1 MSVLGTGTANGGIS
15 VLHAA
20 GLGKG
25 CSVGI
30 ELQCEVKLVKGEIFP
45 SDEHGL
51 LETVMQVWTESGYPQ
66 FDDIGWEIHSDIPI
80 GQGIKSSAAVAC
92 AAFRA
97 LDNAS
102 WTGLGDFEIVD
113 MAVEA
118 QRRAGCTIT
127 GSMDDAWAAISSGWK
142 LVDPSVPSRES
153 ILMEGDIEENLE
165 VLIGLRGPRVL
176 STESFDFVSH
186 SKLFE
191 RALASL
197 SGGSILS
204 AISTNGMAVSASMK
218 DDESLRLCNSLIV
231 RGALA
236 AGISGSG
243 PAVAAICHTDTVGVA
258 ETLEDSCEQVI
269 RTRFTRS
276 IGMEEEVDRW
286 E

>member
-1 MSVLGTGTANGGIS
+1 MSALGTGTANGGIS

-30 ELQCEVKLVKGEIFP
+30 ELQCEVKLVKGEKFP

-51 LETVMQVWTESGYPQ
+51 LETVMQVWTESGYPK
-66 FDDIGWEIHSDIPI
+66 FDDIGWKIHSDIPM
-80 GQGIKSSAAVAC
+80 GQGLKSSAAVAC
-92 AAFRA
+92 AALRA

-113 MAVEA
+113 MDVEA
-118 QRRAGCTIT
+118 QRRARCTIT

-165 VLIGLRGPRVL
+165 VLIGLRGSRVL

-204 AISTNGMAVSASMK
+204 AISTNGMAISASMK
-218 DDESLRLCNSLIV
+218 DDDSLRLCNSLIV

-243 PAVAAICHTDTVGVA
+243 PAVAAICHADTVGVA

-269 RTRFTRS
+269 RTRFTRP
-276 IGMEEEVDRW
+276 IGIEEEVDRW

>member
-25 CSVGI
+25 CSVGVD
-30 ELQCEVKLVKGEIFP
+30 LQCEVKLVKGTTSP
-45 SDEHGL
+45 SDDHGL
-51 LETVMQVWTESGYPQ
+51 LEAVMQVWIESDYPR
-66 FDDIGWEIHSDIPI
+66 FDEVGWEIDSKIPI
-80 GQGIKSSAAVAC
+80 GQGLKSSAAVSC

-97 LDNAS
+97 LDQAS
-102 WTGLGDFEIVD
+102 WTGLGDYEIVD

-127 GSMDDAWAAISSGWK
+127 GSMDDSWAAISGGWK
-142 LVDPSVPSRES
+142 LVDPSVPARES
-153 ILMEGDIEENLE
+153 ILMEGDIEEELE
-165 VLIGLRGPRVL
+165 VLIGLRGPRPISADL
-176 STESFDFVSH
+176 IDFQSQI
-186 SKLFE
+186 KLFE

-197 SGGSILS
+197 SNGSMLS
-204 AISTNGMAVSASMK
+204 AISTNGMAVSTAMS

-243 PAVAAICHTDTVGVA
+243 PAVAAICHSDSEGVA
-258 ETLEDSCEQVI
+258 EILEDSFEQVI
-269 RTRFTRS
+269 RTRFTNQLG
-276 IGMEEEVDRW
+276 IEEEVDGW
-286 E
+286 G

>member
-1 MSVLGTGTANGGIS
+1 
-15 VLHAA
+15 
-20 GLGKG
+20 
-25 CSVGI
+25 
-30 ELQCEVKLVKGEIFP
+30 
-45 SDEHGL
+45 
-51 LETVMQVWTESGYPQ
+51 MQVWTESGYPQ

-80 GQGIKSSAAVAC
+80 GQGLKSSAAVAC
-92 AAFRA
+92 AALRA

-165 VLIGLRGPRVL
+165 VLIGLRGSRVL

-204 AISTNGMAVSASMK
+204 AISTNGMAISASMK
-218 DDESLRLCNSLIV
+218 DDDSLRLCNSLIV

-243 PAVAAICHTDTVGVA
+243 PAVAAICHADTVGVA

-269 RTRFTRS
+269 RTRFTRP
-276 IGMEEEVDRW
+276 IGIEEEVDRW

>member
-1 MSVLGTGTANGGIS
+1 MSALGTGTANGGIS

-30 ELQCEVKLVKGEIFP
+30 ELQCEVKLVKGEKFP

-80 GQGIKSSAAVAC
+80 GQGLKSSAAVAC
-92 AAFRA
+92 AALRA

-165 VLIGLRGPRVL
+165 VLIGLRGSRVL

-204 AISTNGMAVSASMK
+204 AISTNGMAISASMK
-218 DDESLRLCNSLIV
+218 DDDSLRLCNSLIV

-243 PAVAAICHTDTVGVA
+243 PAVAAICHADTVGVS

-269 RTRFTRS
+269 RTRFTRP
-276 IGMEEEVDRW
+276 IGIEEEVDRW

>member
-1 MSVLGTGTANGGIS
+1 MSALGTGTANGGIS

-80 GQGIKSSAAVAC
+80 GQGLKSSAAVAC

-165 VLIGLRGPRVL
+165 VLIGLRGSRVS

-218 DDESLRLCNSLIV
+218 DDDSLRLCNSLIV

-269 RTRFTRS
+269 RTRFTRP
-276 IGMEEEVDRW
+276 IGIEEEVDRW

>member
-1 MSVLGTGTANGGIS
+1 MSALGTGTANGGIS
-15 VLHAA
+15 VLHEA

-30 ELQCEVKLVKGEIFP
+30 ELQCEVKLVKGEKFP

-80 GQGIKSSAAVAC
+80 GQGLKSSAAVAC
-92 AAFRA
+92 AALRA

-165 VLIGLRGPRVL
+165 VLIGLRGSRVL

-204 AISTNGMAVSASMK
+204 AISTNGMAISASMK
-218 DDESLRLCNSLIV
+218 DDDSLRLCNSLIV

-269 RTRFTRS
+269 RTRFTRP
-276 IGMEEEVDRW
+276 IGIEEEVDRW

>member
-1 MSVLGTGTANGGIS
+1 MSALGTGTANGGIS

-30 ELQCEVKLVKGEIFP
+30 ELQCEVKLVKGEKFP

-80 GQGIKSSAAVAC
+80 GQGLKSSAAVAC
-92 AAFRA
+92 AALRA

-165 VLIGLRGPRVL
+165 VLIGLRGSRVL

-204 AISTNGMAVSASMK
+204 AISTNGMAISASMK
-218 DDESLRLCNSLIV
+218 DDDSLRLCNSLIV

-243 PAVAAICHTDTVGVA
+243 PAVAAICHADAVGVA

-269 RTRFTRS
+269 RTRFTRP
-276 IGMEEEVDRW
+276 IGIEEEVDRW